1 MLQELSGCSRARQGS
16 ETVSSSPVQDLFLNC
31 RVNEINNLA
40 KLLKTKGIK
49 ILRFFAHLVDL
60 ALTVC

>member
-1 MLQELSGCSRARQGS
+1 
-16 ETVSSSPVQDLFLNC
+16 VQDLFLNC